1 MSEVFVFKGAEYVV
15 NTTAN
20 TFTVNSSG
28 AYAAPTNTGANNVFG
43 AKMTLRIVNLN
54 TSAIL
59 LTLANTGFSGNL
71 TMQGNSV
78 IFLQKTDTDL
88 LSSNVANATPN
99 VFAGVCGFSY

>member
-28 AYAAPTNTGANNVFG
+28 SYAAPSNVGPNNQFF
-43 AKMTLRIVNLN
+43 AHMTLRIVNLN
-54 TSAIL
+54 TASHV
-59 LTLANTGFSGNL
+59 LTLSNTTFSGNL

-78 IFLQKTDTDL
+78 IFLQKNVNDL
-88 LSSNVANATPN
+88 LASDVANATPN
-99 VFAGVCGFSY
+99 IFAGVCGFSY